1 MTPSDIS
8 KENTEVI
15 LNLIVSDNESLLEKI
30 KKEYFNLSVMQIHT
44 ILLLK
49 LGYTFKEIHI
59 ILGIANVKVAETYCL
74 LKDFSS

>member
-1 MTPSDIS
+1 MAPSIIT

-15 LNLIVSDNESLLEKI
+15 LKLIVSDNESLLTKI
-30 KKEYFNLSVMQIHT
+30 TEQYLNLSTTRINT

-59 ILGIANVKVAETYCL
+59 ILGIANTQIAETYSL
-74 LKDFSS
+74 LKNSNS